1 METIIKFAKSKL
13 TNEHLFMISVLIVNA
28 GNYAYNLILG
38 RLLGP
43 EAFADAAILIT
54 MLLVLSFI
62 AMTFQLVIAKFT
74 AQLEEEEV
82 QSLISRSINISLS
95 IGIIIGMAMIIG
107 ANYLQNLFNTST
119 SFMFVLFGIGVP
131 FYFLLSVNRGVYQG
145 KRQFLPLS
153 VTYQGEMISR
163 FVVTLLLIYL
173 LNIESSIIISLGI
186 LISFFVGLFPIKKG
200 LFYITKN
207 KVDSELQRK
216 IKTFFLITA
225 FYELTQI
232 AINNSDIL
240 LVKHYFESY
249 EAGLYASLAL
259 IGRVVFF
266 VAWMF
271 VIILLPEVVERK
283 KLGLNT
289 TKLLF
294 KYVGYISVLA
304 TGIIAF
310 CALFPTFAI
319 NILFGEAY
327 ISMAPL
333 LWKYALATSLFAV
346 SNIFAYYFLSL
357 DKYLPVMVSAVFGFS
372 QIILIMNFHETLE
385 TVVHMQILAMSAL
398 LIIQIILFK
407 YNNRKSFI

>member
-1 METIIKFAKSKL
+1 METIVNFAQRKL

-74 AQLEEEEV
+74 AQLATVEV
-82 QSLISRSINISLS
+82 DSLVSRSIKISLS
-95 IGIIIGMAMIIG
+95 FGIIIGVSMIIG
-107 ANYLQNLFNTST
+107 ANYLQSLFNTST
-119 SFMFVLFGIGVP
+119 SLMFVLFGIGVP
-131 FYFLLSVNRGVYQG
+131 IYFLLSVNRGVYQG

-153 VTYQGEMISR
+153 ITYQGEMISR
-163 FVVTLLLIYL
+163 FVVTLTLIYL
-173 LNIESSIIISLGI
+173 FNIESSIIISLGI

-200 LFYITKN
+200 LFSISKIQVNT
-207 KVDSELQRK
+207 ELQRK
-216 IKTFFLITA
+216 IRTFFLITA

-271 VIILLPEVVERK
+271 VIILLPKVVERK

-289 TKLLF
+289 TTLLF
-294 KYVGYISVLA
+294 KYVSCISILA
-304 TGIIAF
+304 AAIISF
-310 CALFPTFAI
+310 CGLFPAFAI
-319 NILFGEAY
+319 KILFGEAY

-357 DKYLPVMVSAVFGFS
+357 DKYLPVIISAVFGFS
-372 QIILIMNFHETLE
+372 QIILIMNFHKTLE
-385 TVVHMQILAMSAL
+385 TVVHMQILAMAAL

-407 YNNRKSFI
+407 YNNQKSFV

>member
-1 METIIKFAKSKL
+1 MEALVNFAQRKL

-74 AQLEEEEV
+74 AQLTNEEV
-82 QSLISRSINISLS
+82 DSLVSRSIKISLS
-95 IGIIIGMAMIIG
+95 VGVIIGVSMIIG
-107 ANYLQNLFNTST
+107 ANYLQSHFNTST
-119 SFMFVLFGIGVP
+119 SVMFVLFGIGVP
-131 FYFLLSVNRGVYQG
+131 IYFLLSVNRGVFQG
-145 KRQFLPLS
+145 RRQFLPLS
-153 VTYQGEMISR
+153 ITYQGEMIAR
-163 FVVTLLLIYL
+163 FVVTLTLIYL
-173 LNIESSIIISLGI
+173 FNIESSIIISLGI

-200 LFYITKN
+200 LFSISKIHVNT
-207 KVDSELQRK
+207 DLQRK
-216 IKTFFLITA
+216 IRTFFLITA

-271 VIILLPEVVERK
+271 VIILLPKVVDRK
-283 KLGLNT
+283 KLGLST
-289 TKLLF
+289 TTLLF
-294 KYVGYISVLA
+294 KYVSYISILA
-304 TGIIAF
+304 TAII
-310 CALFPTFAI
+310 
-319 NILFGEAY
+319 
-327 ISMAPL
+327 S
-333 LWKYALATSLFAV
+333 
-346 SNIFAYYFLSL
+346 LSL
-357 DKYLPVMVSAVFGFS
+357 
-372 QIILIMNFHETLE
+372 IHI
-385 TVVHMQILAMSAL
+385 
-398 LIIQIILFK
+398 
-407 YNNRKSFI
+407 